1 MHVLRAEMERLMI
14 LPTPCKD
21 VKPSNILVNSQGQI
35 KICDFGVSGEL
46 INSIADTFVGTSTYM
61 SVSVETEIAVRRR
74 PQGGELFS
82 FFAAGAHSGGP
93 VQRQVG
99 CLVAGHLGDRSRTR
113 AIPFHGGVAV
123 RGRRGRRRLARG
135 TSRHALA
142 YSTRDAS
149 SRSSGSEPQS
159 QGRRQKEV
167 EVLNARAT
175 GSISNEHP
183 GPLATHC
190 Q

>member
-1 MHVLRAEMERLMI
+1 MI
-14 LPTPCKD
+14 RPTHCKD

-61 SVSVETEIAVRRR
+61 SVSVEREIAVRRR
-74 PQGGELFS
+74 LNRADFL
-82 FFAAGAHSGGP
+82 FFAAGAYSGGP

-99 CLVAGHLGDRSRTR
+99 CLVAGYLGDRSGTR
-113 AIPFHGGVAV
+113 AISFHGGVAV
-123 RGRRGRRRLARG
+123 RRRRGGRRLARG

-159 QGRRQKEV
+159 QGRKQKEV

-183 GPLATHC
+183 GPLAAHC